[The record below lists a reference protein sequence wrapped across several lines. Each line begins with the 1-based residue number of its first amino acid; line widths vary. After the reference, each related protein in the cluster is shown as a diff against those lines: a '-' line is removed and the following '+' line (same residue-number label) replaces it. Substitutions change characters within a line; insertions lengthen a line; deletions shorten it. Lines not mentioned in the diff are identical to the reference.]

1 MSYPWYYILFD
12 IVLWNLL
19 YLTIFYCIVKNNNK
33 GLPVNYRSHKI
44 YSGFFLWFV
53 VLAVFAYHTG
63 DFDNYR
69 EIVTGVYSHNA
80 YSHVE
85 PVYLWLIQI
94 VHGNY
99 YLWRTILWGI
109 ALLFWYKSFQKLHT
123 DNYITLL
130 FFCGVL
136 LPRVVEGRYFL
147 GLSVY
152 LYGFILLSSR
162 KFIHT
167 LWGTICVLSSVFL
180 HKSLA
185 LLILLIPF
193 SFFRLNKI
201 RVFLIIAIFPL
212 LLLIFNNSVGN
223 ILYAIGM
230 ETEGEGLGFEGYLF
244 GEGYTIKSKGAIL
257 DLFLFSVS
265 FFALMLWSLW
275 RYRHD
280 NNKSQAI
287 SSASRLTTL
296 SFLIFYV
303 AALINFS
310 VLDSQ
315 TMARRFFMMAPYP
328 LILIVSNG
336 FKQKYLK
343 NRIFKA
349 SFVFCFLWQ
358 NFYMFLQMFYFSFK

>member
-193 SFFRLNKI
+193 SYFRLNKI

-212 LLLIFNNSVGN
+212 LLLIF
-223 ILYAIGM
+223 M

-343 NRIFKA
+343 KRIFKA